1 MNAQICIPGTHETG
15 RGGRRAPKR
24 LLPAASVGVLLAS
37 LWTFGAPAVAGAVET
52 RGTDQVVVRI
62 TEYDARCFADGFFD
76 RAREEYPHVGAAIAI
91 VHEGALVYAGGYG
104 RYGIDDDR
112 VVDASRTLFGAGSIG
127 KLVTWTA
134 VMQHVE
140 RGVLDL
146 DTDVNEYL
154 TTFSIP
160 ATFDEPITLRHLM
173 THTPGFDDTAIGSVT
188 RDVASLTGLETY
200 LATHL
205 PTRLRP
211 PGRVT
216 QYSNYGA
223 ALAGFI
229 VAQASGIDFNAY
241 VENEILTPLGMERSS
256 FRQPLPAELAAEATP
271 GHVLTPTGRITA
283 VPHVFG
289 EIYPA
294 GTGYFTTTDLA
305 RFMIAH
311 LDSGPPILRVETA
324 QTMHARAFGN
334 DPRLPGMALGF
345 IEGEANGLRTLWHT
359 GTSPAGS
366 HGILVLVPSTRTGI
380 VMLANTVNTGL
391 SRALVGDF
399 FDAFFPRPAAEAAG
413 AGEAANAPV
422 SAAGLPSIAGSYRQ
436 NWHAHH
442 GIEKIDALNLE
453 SRLAETGDGA
463 IRARF
468 EDGVSREYVAVA
480 PDLYREVD
488 NGTLLAVER
497 DADGRVV
504 RLYRGDRPIVA
515 YEPLALREIAVFNI
529 VLMNL
534 SLTLLGAFAARPIV
548 GAIARRITGHQRP
561 VWTGRE
567 RIARSLGIA
576 TGWLGIAFF
585 AGYAGILVLA
595 GTTSVLRSPLAVI
608 VFNLPGLLI
617 LLAVALAVAAVSAW
631 KGRASLASRIHLSL
645 LSPAALA
652 LAWFAWQWNVLG
664 YMG

>member
-1 MNAQICIPGTHETG
+1 MSVQICVPLTHEPG
-15 RGGRRAPKR
+15 EGGRRAPR
-24 LLPAASVGVLLAS
+24 RRLPAAALGVLLAS

-91 VHEGALVYAGGYG
+91 VHEGAVVYAGGYG

-112 VVDASRTLFGAGSIG
+112 PVNAERTLFGAGSIG

-134 VMQHVE
+134 VMQLVE

-154 TTFSIP
+154 PTFSIP

-188 RDVASLTGLETY
+188 RDIASLTGLEAY
-200 LATHL
+200 LAAHL
-205 PTRLRP
+205 PARLRP

-223 ALAGFI
+223 ALAGYI
-229 VAQASGIDFNAY
+229 VAQVSGLDFNEY
-241 VENEILTPLGMERSS
+241 VEDRIFAPLRMKHSS

-271 GHVLTPTGRITA
+271 GHVRTPTGAIAA

-294 GTGYFTTTDLA
+294 GTGYFTATDLA

-311 LDSGPPILRVETA
+311 LDSGATILRAETA
-324 QTMHARAFGN
+324 RTMHARAFGN

-345 IEGEANGLRTLWHT
+345 IEGETNGIRTLWHT

-366 HGILVLVPSTRTGI
+366 HGILVLVPSTGTGI
-380 VMLANTVNTGL
+380 VMLSNTANTSL
-391 SRALVGDF
+391 SRALVGGF
-399 FDAFFPRPAAEAAG
+399 FDAFFPRPTVGSVGSDQTAVATAD
-413 AGEAANAPV
+413 
-422 SAAGLPSIAGSYRQ
+422 LPSIAGRYRQ
-436 NWHAHH
+436 NWYVRD
-442 GIEKIDALNLE
+442 GIEKIDAIRLE
-453 SRLAETGDGA
+453 SRISKTGEGT

-468 EDGVSREYVAVA
+468 EDGVSRDYIAIA
-480 PDLYREVD
+480 PDLYRDVETD
-488 NGTLLAVER
+488 ALLAVER

-515 YEPLALREIAVFNI
+515 YEPLALRETAAFNI

-548 GAIARRITGHQRP
+548 GAIARRITARERP
-561 VWTGRE
+561 TWTGRD

-576 TGWLGIAFF
+576 TGWLGILCF
-585 AGYAGILVLA
+585 AGYASILVLA
-595 GTTSVLRSPLAVI
+595 GTTSILRSPLAFI
-608 VFNLPGLLI
+608 VFNLPAVLI
-617 LLAVALAVAAVSAW
+617 LLAVALGVAALSAW
-631 KGRASLASRIHLSL
+631 RGRASLFSRIHLTL

-652 LAWFAWQWNVLG
+652 IAWFAWQWNALG